1 MVTTNDT
8 SGDEEKVYE
17 ILLHGIKARMNE
29 RVFMGNFGAMRN
41 NDEITRGYYLVR

>member
-17 ILLHGIKARMNE
+17 ILLHGIEARMNE
-29 RVFMGNFGAMRN
+29 QILIGNYGAM
-41 NDEITRGYYLVR
+41 DFIQFVVSA